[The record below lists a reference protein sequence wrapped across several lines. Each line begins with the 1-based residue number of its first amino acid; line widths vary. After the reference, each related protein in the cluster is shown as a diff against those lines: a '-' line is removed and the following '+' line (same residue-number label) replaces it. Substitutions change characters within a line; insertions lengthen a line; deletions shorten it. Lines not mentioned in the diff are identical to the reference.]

1 MDFFEL
7 LVHDGPVVRGLH
19 VGVGRTAHQHQPVGA
34 GVDGEGKV
42 GLAEAHDGVEAAFG
56 LLGGIDEPGLEAGE
70 HVEAAGEEELLLVAV
85 VVREQAEGNAGAFGD
100 LLEGR
105 LCVAAFAK
113 ELFGRL
119 QKRRF
124 LGRGVGVGHEVRLE
138 GVEKTLFTQTAKKRQ
153 QLFDCAINHKGGAEV
168 GGTLSGEVSGCL

>member
-1 MDFFEL
+1 MTNKFCYL
-7 LVHDGPVVRGLH
+7 LTLAAFTSLAAMKPYSVSASQTTTVSTMGY
-19 VGVGRTAHQHQPVGA
+19 RTIQSVETVSVQSPVGCA
-34 GVDGEGKV
+34 PRLPWQVWVKYTDGY
-42 GLAEAHDGVEAAFG
+42 
-56 LLGGIDEPGLEAGE
+56 GE
-70 HVEAAGEEELLLVAV
+70 YRQVRWQNSSL
-85 VVREQAEGNAGAFGD
+85 VREQAEGNAGAFGN

-138 GVEKTLFTQTAKKRQ
+138 VMEKRVITQTANQRQ
-153 QLFDCAINHKGGAEV
+153 QLFDCAINLK
-168 GGTLSGEVSGCL
+168 SGNLQS